1 MSASATSLRSPST
14 PHLHIANEVCP
25 WCEQPIPH
33 DKFSEISARIA
44 EREGAHFA
52 EMTTALKEQHAR
64 DKEALEVKAK
74 AELDR
79 IRSEI
84 QQAADAAA
92 QAKLA
97 ALAQEREASEVDLR
111 AKIAQAE
118 ENGASSKAQLEQMR
132 QENAAALEK
141 MRQDAAERE
150 AAIRQ
155 ESQAAAEAAMQERLA
170 AVEQT
175 RVAKEAELQ
184 AKVANA
190 EQQLQKL
197 QEAHEGDMNRR
208 LQEQR
213 EAFEQDKAT
222 AVNAEKA
229 KAFEDNLKLSETE
242 QQLQR
247 KLEKKTAEDLG
258 EGAKIDLFEALK
270 LEFEGDQITRINKG
284 QPGADILHVVIHNG
298 RECGSIIY
306 DSKNRNAWR
315 NDYVSKLVQDQMAAK
330 AEHAILSTH
339 KFPADARQVHVQDGI
354 ILATP
359 ARVVALVQIVRQHV
373 VQRHTLRMSNT
384 ERAEKTAALYDF
396 ITSER
401 CTQLFE
407 RIDSQAQEML
417 DLQEKEIRAHKTTWK
432 HQGELYRS
440 VQKVRGELS
449 AEIDRIIG
457 TNADADLP

>member
-1 MSASATSLRSPST
+1 MRRRQSSRHSHRNGKLRKLTCAKIAQAEENGASSKAQLEQVQQESAAAIEKLRQN
-14 PHLHIANEVCP
+14 AV
-25 WCEQPIPH
+25 
-33 DKFSEISARIA
+33 
-44 EREGAHFA
+44 EREAA
-52 EMTTALKEQHAR
+52 
-64 DKEALEVKAK
+64 
-74 AELDR
+74 
-79 IRSEI
+79 IRQES
-84 QQAADAAA
+84 QAAADAAV
-92 QAKLA
+92 QAKFA
-97 ALAQEREASEVDLR
+97 ALAQEREALEADLR

-118 ENGASSKAQLEQMR
+118 ENGASSKAQLEHVR
-132 QENAAALEK
+132 QESAAAIEK
-141 MRQDAAERE
+141 LRQDAGERE

-155 ESQAAAEAAMQERLA
+155 ESQAAADAAMQEQLA

-175 RVAKEAELQ
+175 RVAKETELQ
-184 AKVANA
+184 AKAADA
-190 EQQLQKL
+190 EEKLQKL
-197 QEAHEGDMNRR
+197 QEAHDGDMNRR

-229 KAFEDNLKLSETE
+229 KAFADNLKLSETVQE
-242 QQLQR
+242 LQR
-247 KLEKKTAEDLG
+247 KLENKTAEDLG
-258 EGAKIDLFEALK
+258 EGAEIDLFEALK
-270 LEFEGDQITRINKG
+270 LEFEGDRITRINKG
-284 QPGADILHVVIHNG
+284 EPGADILHVVIHNG

-315 NDYVSKLVQDQMAAK
+315 NDFVTKLAQDQMAAK

-339 KFPADARQVHVQDGI
+339 KFPAGVRQVHMQDGV

-373 VQRHTLRMSNT
+373 VQGHTMRMSNT

-440 VQKVRGELS
+440 VQKVRAELC
-449 AEIDRIIG
+449 AEIDRIIS
-457 TNADADLP
+457 TNADAERP